1 VLPTGAFLASPI
13 DFWLLSACPSIHK
26 KKVLIMKK
34 IIPLILGSLLFFG
47 TTACSQN
54 PEASDTNGGVRSDQR
69 ESDTRAR
76 EQRDSLTTMV
86 EGEQP
91 LSGDLAVDVRNL
103 LESNLPGSRL
113 AVNVDV
119 EEKTATVTGTVKSQE
134 QFDRIQPLA
143 MEVEGIELVNNNTE
157 IKPD

>member
-1 VLPTGAFLASPI
+1 
-13 DFWLLSACPSIHK
+13 
-26 KKVLIMKK
+26 MKK

>member
-1 VLPTGAFLASPI
+1 
-13 DFWLLSACPSIHK
+13 
-26 KKVLIMKK
+26 MKK
-34 IIPLILGSLLFFG
+34 IIPLILGSLLFLG
-47 TTACSQN
+47 ANACSQN
-54 PEASDTNGGVRSDQR
+54 PEASDTDGGVRSDQR
-69 ESDTRAR
+69 ESDARAR

-91 LSGDLAVDVRNL
+91 LSDDLAVDVRNL
-103 LESNLPGSRL
+103 LESNLPDSRL

>member
-1 VLPTGAFLASPI
+1 
-13 DFWLLSACPSIHK
+13 
-26 KKVLIMKK
+26 MKK
-34 IIPLILGSLLFFG
+34 IIPLILGSLLFLG
-47 TTACSQN
+47 ATACSQN
-54 PEASDTNGGVRSDQR
+54 PEASDTDGGVRSDQR
-69 ESDTRAR
+69 ESDARAR

-103 LESNLPGSRL
+103 LESNLPDSRL

-119 EEKTATVTGTVKSQE
+119 EAKTATVTGTVKSQE

>member
-1 VLPTGAFLASPI
+1 
-13 DFWLLSACPSIHK
+13 
-26 KKVLIMKK
+26 MKK
-34 IIPLILGSLLFFG
+34 IIPLILGSLLFLG
-47 TTACSQN
+47 ANACSQN
-54 PEASDTNGGVRSDQR
+54 PEASDTDGGVRSDQR
-69 ESDTRAR
+69 ESDARAR

-103 LESNLPGSRL
+103 LESNLPDSRL

-119 EEKTATVTGTVKSQE
+119 EAKTATVTGTVKSQE

>member
-1 VLPTGAFLASPI
+1 
-13 DFWLLSACPSIHK
+13 
-26 KKVLIMKK
+26 MKK
-34 IIPLILGSLLFFG
+34 IIPLILGSLLFLG
-47 TTACSQN
+47 ATACSQN
-54 PEASDTNGGVRSDQR
+54 PEASDTDGGVRSDQR
-69 ESDTRAR
+69 ESDARAR

-103 LESNLPGSRL
+103 LESNLPDSRL